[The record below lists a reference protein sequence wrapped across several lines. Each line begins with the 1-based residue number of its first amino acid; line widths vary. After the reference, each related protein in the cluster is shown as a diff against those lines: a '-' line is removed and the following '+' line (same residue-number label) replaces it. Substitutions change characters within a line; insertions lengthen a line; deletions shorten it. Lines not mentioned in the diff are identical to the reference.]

1 MILYGFSIQGKSHI
15 DKETVCQDSNK
26 TGRLRAGYYFGA
38 VADGVGSAPHS
49 DIGSKLAVEKLY
61 EYCDKN
67 IKKGMDQMDVE
78 DVLCAGYEYAMETIQ
93 KYADSHDKKIEN
105 YDTTLSAVIYNGKK
119 IIYAHAGDGGIIVRQ
134 TNGIVKPVTKR
145 QKGADGTSVI
155 PLRAGEHSW
164 EIGTYSG
171 NVAAVLLVTDGMLDG
186 VFQPTLLNLPSSTME
201 LARGDFSQDNVYIA
215 AAEFFMNPYAV
226 YKNPKIKGAESFL
239 HTFFEGNLLPKD
251 QDAFLQCMD
260 AAYTKL
266 FNKKTSREICE
277 SLKEVYF
284 VVGAVKNV
292 KDDKSVVCLI
302 NETIEVVP
310 QDKKYYL
317 EPDWVWLQECYEALL
332 YGKEPPVK
340 DDDEKDD
347 GVNGEIE
354 DRTERKTEGET
365 GDDRVE
371 KKLKD
376 EEKERRRN
384 KVKRRRKAALIA
396 AIGVLAVSLVI
407 LVICLISLFSSD
419 TDKKQTNST
428 QKPKVTAVLPTAT
441 PTPTPKVTDNPSTAS
456 GSAVTVDDMIENLNN
471 EEYISSLPDSKK
483 EKLDEACRIYQNM
496 REEEAVKENREGA
509 K

>member
-15 DKETVCQDSNK
+15 DKGTVCQDSNK
-26 TGRLRAGYYFGA
+26 TGRLSAGYYFGA

-61 EYCDKN
+61 EYCDNN
-67 IKKGMDQMDVE
+67 IKKGMGQMDVE

-155 PLRAGEHSW
+155 PLRAGERSW
-164 EIGTYSG
+164 KIGTYSG

-226 YKNPKIKGAESFL
+226 YKNSKIKGAENFL
-239 HTFFEGNLLPKD
+239 HTFLEGNLLPKD
-251 QDAFLQCMD
+251 QDSFLQCMD

-266 FNKKTSREICE
+266 FNKKTSREIGE

-292 KDDKSVVCLI
+292 RDDKSVVCLI

-310 QDKKYYL
+310 QEKKYYL
-317 EPDWVWLQECYEALL
+317 EPDWVWLQECYEALV
-332 YGKEPPVK
+332 YGKKLPPKRRDDK
-340 DDDEKDD
+340 DDEE
-347 GVNGEIE
+347 VNGKTGDGPAGKIE
-354 DRTERKTEGET
+354 GKT
-365 GDDRVE
+365 GDDSEE

-419 TDKKQTNST
+419 TDKKQPNST
-428 QKPKVTAVLPTAT
+428 PKVTAVLPTAT
-441 PTPTPKVTDNPSTAS
+441 PTPTPKVIDNPSTAT

-471 EEYISSLPDSKK
+471 EEYISSLPDSQK
-483 EKLDEACRIYQNM
+483 EKLDKACRIYQNM
-496 REEEAVKENREGA
+496 REEEAVKENREGV

>member
-239 HTFFEGNLLPKD
+239 HTFLEGNLLPKD

-496 REEEAVKENREGA
+496 REEEAVKENREGV

>member
-15 DKETVCQDSNK
+15 DKGTVCQDSNK

-67 IKKGMDQMDVE
+67 IKKGMSQIDVE
-78 DVLCAGYEYAMETIQ
+78 DVLCAGYEYAMETIR

-239 HTFFEGNLLPKD
+239 HTFLEGNLLPKD
-251 QDAFLQCMD
+251 QDSFLQCMD

-277 SLKEVYF
+277 SLREVYF

-317 EPDWVWLQECYEALL
+317 EPDWVWLQECYEALV
-332 YGKEPPVK
+332 YGKKLPK
-340 DDDEKDD
+340 KRIDDRDD
-347 GVNGEIE
+347 GNIE
-354 DRTERKTEGET
+354 GGLGDEPRDEPIGKIGGQT
-365 GDDRVE
+365 GDDSEE
-371 KKLKD
+371 KNLKD
-376 EEKERRRN
+376 

-428 QKPKVTAVLPTAT
+428 QKPKVTAILPTAT
-441 PTPTPKVTDNPSTAS
+441 PTPTPEVTDNPSTAT

-496 REEEAVKENREGA
+496 REEEAVKENREGV